1 MPDRA
6 GSLQMMSSTDTSRG
20 QAASLPGVPV
30 YLDARAAYANA
41 YLSGEGIEI
50 GALHQPLGTPPQA
63 HVHYVDRMTTPDL
76 RGEYPE
82 LAEYDLTEVDIV
94 DDGEKLATVAAESQ
108 DFIIANHFL
117 EHTEDPVGTIET
129 HLGKLKPGGVL
140 FYAVP
145 DKRFT
150 FDFRRQVTPI
160 EHMVADHEEG
170 PESSRAGHFREW
182 SRFVLEHEP
191 PAGAGEEWEEQ
202 QIEAVAQQLE
212 AQNYSIHMHVWT
224 QAEFL
229 RLILAL
235 RDRADGGFDLE
246 AAARVGIEF
255 VVVLRKA
262 GSLPTPSRSTGPG
275 GEGSPPRIREEA
287 RTVSTRAIAAARERL
302 AKLRTTP

>member
-1 MPDRA
+1 MV
-6 GSLQMMSSTDTSRG
+6 SSTDTSG
-20 QAASLPGVPV
+20 AQAAILPPVPA
-30 YLDARAAYANA
+30 YLDARAAFANG

-50 GALHQPLGTPPQA
+50 GALHQPLAAPPQA
-63 HVHYVDRMTTPDL
+63 HVHYLDRMTTPDL
-76 RGEYPE
+76 RREYPE
-82 LAEYDLTEVDIV
+82 LAEYGLTEVDIV
-94 DDGEKLATVAAESQ
+94 DDGEKLATVGAESQ

-129 HLGKLKPGGVL
+129 HLSKLKPGGVL

-150 FDFRRQVTPI
+150 FDFRREVTPI

-170 PESSRAGHFREW
+170 TERSRSEHFREW

-191 PAGAGEEWEEQ
+191 PEGAGEEWEEQ
-202 QIEAVAQQLE
+202 QVEAVAQQLE

-229 RLILAL
+229 RLIFTL
-235 RDRADGGFDLE
+235 RERAADGFDLE

-262 GSLPTPSRSTGPG
+262 GPLPAPAGPAG
-275 GEGSPPRIREEA
+275 TAPPPRIREEA
-287 RTVSTRAIAAARERL
+287 RTVGTRAVAAARERL
-302 AKLRTTP
+302 GRRRTTP

>member
-1 MPDRA
+1 
-6 GSLQMMSSTDTSRG
+6 MSSTDTSG
-20 QAASLPGVPV
+20 AQAAILPAIPV
-30 YLDARAAYANA
+30 YLDARAAFANG
-41 YLSGEGIEI
+41 YLNGEGIEI
-50 GALHQPLGTPPQA
+50 GALHQPLTAPPQA
-63 HVHYVDRMTTPDL
+63 HVHYLDRMTTPDL
-76 RGEYPE
+76 RREYHE
-82 LAEYDLTEVDIV
+82 LADYDLTEVDIV

-117 EHTEDPVGTIET
+117 EHTEDPIGTIET

-170 PESSRAGHFREW
+170 PEGTRAEHFREW

-191 PAGAGEEWEEQ
+191 PAGAGPEWEEQ
-202 QIEAVAQQLE
+202 QVEAVAQQLE

-224 QAEFL
+224 QADFL
-229 RLILAL
+229 RLILTL

-262 GSLPTPSRSTGPG
+262 GSLPAPTGAGALPSGRAK
-275 GEGSPPRIREEA
+275 EPRIREEA

-302 AKLRTTP
+302 VRRRTAP